1 MLRELLDLM
10 KRMMRRE
17 SEEISIARLRE
28 MLDPNRLPQHVA
40 IIMDGNGRWA
50 QARGLPRGMGH
61 RAGVES
67 LKKIVS
73 TCLDLGI
80 KVLTVYAFSTEN
92 WKRPQEEINTL
103 MHLLCEYIQKELDE
117 LHKHDVQVR
126 AIGRIEDLPISA
138 QRELEKAQRLT
149 ADNKRLILNIALNY
163 GGRLEIV
170 DAARQIAAKVK
181 KGEIEPDEI
190 DEALFQKHLYTADL
204 PDPDL
209 LIRPAGEL
217 RLSNFL
223 LWQTAYTEFWSTS
236 VYWPDF
242 QPKHFLQ
249 ALIDF
254 QKRERRFGGI

>member
-1 MLRELLDLM
+1 MLQKILDSIRKLIKKDSREVSAD
-10 KRMMRRE
+10 
-17 SEEISIARLRE
+17 RLRE
-28 MLDPNRLPQHVA
+28 MLDPNRLPKHVA

-50 QARGLPRGMGH
+50 QARGLPRSMGH

-67 LKKIVS
+67 LRKIVS

-103 MHLLCEYIQKELDE
+103 MNLLCEYIQKELDE
-117 LHKHDVQVR
+117 LHSHDVQIR
-126 AIGRIEDLPISA
+126 AIGHIEDLPMRA
-138 QRELEKAQRLT
+138 QKELEKAQRVT
-149 ADNKRLILNIALNY
+149 AENKKLILNIALNY

-170 DAARQIAAKVK
+170 DAARKIAVKVK
-181 KGEIEPDEI
+181 KGEIQPEEI
-190 DEALFQKHLYTADL
+190 DEALFQRHLYTADL